1 MKEIRKTALLTL
13 LALVASIGMTLPSQ
27 AQDYIT
33 YALVDMQYI
42 LTNIPQYKEATEQ
55 LQAVSYTH
63 LTLPTICSV

>member
-13 LALVASIGMTLPSQ
+13 LALVASVGMTLPSR

-42 LTNIPQYKEATEQ
+42 LTNIPQYKEATEP
-55 LQAVSYTH
+55 LR
-63 LTLPTICSV
+63 